1 MLYRCYKTA
10 SGNHCCNKRDL
21 QRIITNYNEERYNTA
36 SGNHCCN
43 TLANIGIVAYVKS
56 ESYKTA
62 SGNHCCNSTSIFFKA
77 SEYVT
82 KPQAVITVATFSY
95 STSPSFPWVTK
106 PQAVITVATA
116 APEALVQSGSFG
128 VLWQTKSTFTKFSL
142 KNAISSVLPQRP
154 ALKTLITQRLHDFGK
169 PPQPLCLHPLQKRT
183 TTSLYKVRSR
193 NIQLASSKHVR
204 QTAALSLPSHTFIIQ
219 HPSPLRK
226 ELKKQPCSPYGSA
239 RLPNFISF
247 IFHFFFSFLRF
258 LSAAY
263 QPNGSSFIITN
274 ILAHFLPLT

>member
-1 MLYRCYKTA
+1 MA
-10 SGNHCCNKRDL
+10 ENK
-21 QRIITNYNEERYNTA
+21 
-36 SGNHCCN
+36 
-43 TLANIGIVAYVKS
+43 
-56 ESYKTA
+56 
-62 SGNHCCNSTSIFFKA
+62 
-77 SEYVT
+77 VT
-82 KPQAVITVATFSY
+82 KPQAVISVATESQFY
-95 STSPSFPWVTK
+95 LAATTSKVTK
-106 PQAVITVATA
+106 PQAVISVATVGYRKNIQNRLVVTKPHAVISVATA
-116 APEALVQSGSFG
+116 APETLVLSGSFG
-128 VLWQTKSTFTKFSL
+128 VLWQTKSMFIQFSL
-142 KNAISSVLPQRP
+142 KNAIFGVLPQCP

-219 HPSPLRK
+219 HPSPLRQ